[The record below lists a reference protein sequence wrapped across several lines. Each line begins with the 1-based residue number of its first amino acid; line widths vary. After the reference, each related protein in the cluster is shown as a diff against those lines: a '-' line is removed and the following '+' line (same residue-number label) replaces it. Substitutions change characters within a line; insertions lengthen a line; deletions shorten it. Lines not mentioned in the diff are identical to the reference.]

1 MNFKA
6 LAYFLFILSSCS
18 VPIRTTQIGELND
31 YDEKNHLD
39 LKIFSPEEYIEYN
52 YKVIAEI
59 IIENNFITGDLMYD
73 KRAKRYLLEN
83 MNSVGADALVINN
96 ECSNS
101 IQTCFYAIH
110 YTEQNYE

>member
-6 LAYFLFILSSCS
+6 LAYFLFILFSCS
-18 VPIRTTQIGELND
+18 VPIRTTLIGELSN

-39 LKIFSPEEYIEYN
+39 LEIFSPEEYIKYN
-52 YKVIAEI
+52 HKVIAEI
-59 IIENNFITGDLMYD
+59 TIENNFIAGDLMYD
-73 KRAKRYLLEN
+73 ERAKRYLLEN
-83 MNSVGADALVINN
+83 MNSIGADALVINN

-101 IQTCFYAIH
+101 IQTCFYAIL